1 MPRRHRSLPSSGQF
15 AGLSWRSRPSR
26 YCDLPQLVW
35 REPGSIRIKFKSNCP
50 RHGPRRERD
59 APASYRRLVRQTS
72 PRMPSIIVAFRDA
85 QMAQRTKSQ
94 RRLTRGRLITYH
106 LAVRFAQGVLEV
118 LWHTCRIRIAGHE
131 KFTALVREQVAVI
144 PVCWHQHL
152 LLCARFLV
160 SRRARPLKAGF
171 MISPSVDG
179 EAPTMLA
186 RAYGAHVVRG
196 SGTYTGLRAVRGAH
210 QAIVKDGISPAVT
223 PDGPRG
229 PRFKFKPGAIFAA
242 QISGKPVVPL
252 AYAAHPA
259 WVLKTWDKFI
269 IPVPFGKVCIAI
281 GEPYFVPAQMSEE
294 QMQDAQREMEKR
306 MHDAYKLARSV
317 L

>member
-1 MPRRHRSLPSSGQF
+1 
-15 AGLSWRSRPSR
+15 
-26 YCDLPQLVW
+26 
-35 REPGSIRIKFKSNCP
+35 
-50 RHGPRRERD
+50 
-59 APASYRRLVRQTS
+59 
-72 PRMPSIIVAFRDA
+72 
-85 QMAQRTKSQ
+85 MAKRNKSQ
-94 RRLTRGRLITYH
+94 RKLTRGRLFTYQ
-106 LAVRFAQGVLEV
+106 LAVWLTSAVLEI
-118 LWHTCRIRIAGHE
+118 LWHTCRIRYVGRDRFQALLREH
-131 KFTALVREQVAVI
+131 TALV

-160 SRRARPLKAGF
+160 SKAAHPIKAGF

-210 QAIVKDGISPAVT
+210 QAIVKEGISPAVT

-242 QISGKPVVPL
+242 QISGKPVVPV
-252 AYAAHPA
+252 AMAAKPA
-259 WVLKTWDKFI
+259 FVLKTWDKFV
-269 IPVPFGKVCIAI
+269 IPVPFGRVCIAM
-281 GEPYFVPAQMSEE
+281 GEPYFPPAEMSDEE
-294 QMQDAQREMEKR
+294 MKAAQLEMQRRLHETYKVARE
-306 MHDAYKLARSV
+306 ALGAR